1 VNEPKSIDTRVENGV
16 LLVTINRPAVR
27 NALNSSAHRELH
39 DAFDRFAND
48 DALRCAI
55 LTGSGT
61 VCFCAGSDL
70 KERAD
75 ATRDAHPPSGFG
87 GLTRRFDLHKPVIA
101 AVNGA
106 AIGGGFELVLAC
118 DLAVA
123 SPHARFSLP
132 EPQVGLTAT
141 GGGGLQRLVRQLPW
155 KLAAD
160 IALAGREL
168 TSDEAVVYGVINAV
182 VPGDQVLETAIGYA
196 QRIALGAPLAIE
208 ASKAVMQHALTE
220 PDLAISITRDQP
232 EVERLLDSDQAR
244 EGMRAFLEKRQP
256 DWQR

>member
-1 VNEPKSIDTRVENGV
+1 MKQTRSIHTRTDNGV
-16 LLVTINRPAVR
+16 LLVTIERPQVH
-27 NALNSSAHRELH
+27 NALDTSAHRELH
-39 DAFDRFAND
+39 EVFDRFSSE

-61 VCFCAGSDL
+61 ASFCAGSDL
-70 KERAD
+70 KERVNAK
-75 ATRDAHPPSGFG
+75 RDTHPSSGFG

-101 AVNGA
+101 AINGA

-123 SPHARFSLP
+123 APHARFCLP

-155 KLAAD
+155 KLAVD

-168 TSDEAVVYGVINAV
+168 TSDEALAYGLINAV
-182 VPGDQVLETAIGYA
+182 APDGQLLAMAHDYA
-196 QRIALGAPLAIE
+196 QRIARGAPLAVE
-208 ASKAVMQHALTE
+208 ASKAVMQRTLSEA
-220 PDLAISITRDQP
+220 DLRTAITHVHP
-232 EVERLLDSDQAR
+232 EVERLLDCDQAR
-244 EGMRAFLEKRQP
+244 EGMRAFLEKRRP